1 MNIEDLFKFIVLG
14 ILAIILFGFIG
25 FIVYTLIRYAN
36 TPLNELP
43 TWAWW
48 LLH

>member
-1 MNIEDLFKFIVLG
+1 MNIAELFQLIFIG
-14 ILAIILFGFIG
+14 ILAIIVFGFIG
-25 FIVYTLIRYAN
+25 VIVYTLIRYAN

-43 TWAWW
+43 AWAWW